1 VRQLSP
7 EHVAA
12 VVVTLVVAAQL
23 AWTARR
29 RGERWAAPA
38 SRALAVVIAAAYVAE
53 YLANALDGS
62 WSARVNLPLH
72 LTDAATLVAIAA
84 LATARQAL
92 VEVLYFWAFTASLQA
107 LLTPD
112 LGQAFPSIFY
122 FTYMITHGG
131 AVVAACLLV
140 FGRGIVPRAGAV
152 WRVYG
157 LTAAFAALAGLGD
170 LLTGGNYMFL
180 RAKPEQASALDVMGP
195 WPWYIATGAAVAL
208 ALFLALAA
216 LARRQRSNAALTRPG
231 APDSVA

>member
-1 VRQLSP
+1 MRQLSP

-12 VVVTLVVAAQL
+12 VVLTVAVATLL
-23 AWTARR
+23 TLEARR

-38 SRALAVVIAAAYVAE
+38 SRALALVIAAAYVAE
-53 YLANALDGS
+53 YLANALDGT

-84 LATARQAL
+84 LWTARRPL
-92 VEVLYFWAFTASLQA
+92 VEILYFWALTASLQA

-122 FTYMITHGG
+122 FTYMVTHAG

-140 FGRGIVPRAGAV
+140 LGRRIVPRPGAV
-152 WRVYG
+152 WRVYA
-157 LTAAFAALAGLGD
+157 LTAAFAALAGAGD

-180 RAKPEQASALDVMGP
+180 REKPDQASALDAMGP
-195 WPWYIATGAAVAL
+195 WPWYLVAGAAVAL
-208 ALFLALAA
+208 ALFLALDA
-216 LARRQRSNAALTRPG
+216 LAARLADRPVSGTRVVG
-231 APDSVA
+231 